1 MILIPIHHIH
11 VSVIIQFGKK
21 IYFDEFF
28 KKISSLKR
36 TLFPLCSIELQTFF
50 EMISTKYLIRFLCY
64 LFFIDFNISLVTL
77 TRIYIIFMKITIL
90 EVNWVRRLKSAS
102 PDTIMTVLPS
112 SQNAGTHVA
121 GDRLWQRLLSL
132 PIKKKK
138 HGV

>member
-1 MILIPIHHIH
+1 MILIPIHHI
-11 VSVIIQFGKK
+11 SVIIQFGKK

-28 KKISSLKR
+28 KKNSSLKR

>member
-1 MILIPIHHIH
+1 ML
-11 VSVIIQFGKK
+11 S
-21 IYFDEFF
+21 
-28 KKISSLKR
+28 
-36 TLFPLCSIELQTFF
+36 
-50 EMISTKYLIRFLCY
+50 
-64 LFFIDFNISLVTL
+64 FFIDFNISLVTL

>member
-1 MILIPIHHIH
+1 
-11 VSVIIQFGKK
+11 
-21 IYFDEFF
+21 
-28 KKISSLKR
+28 
-36 TLFPLCSIELQTFF
+36 
-50 EMISTKYLIRFLCY
+50 
-64 LFFIDFNISLVTL
+64 
-77 TRIYIIFMKITIL
+77 MKITIL

-121 GDRLWQRLLSL
+121 GERLWQRLLSL